1 MTARVKFQSVNLP
14 DYDYPTFLNVVDIDG
29 RGIYAA
35 ESQKE
40 ADDLVE
46 RVNNYPKVRD
56 ALCDAQA
63 EIVRLKARLRK
74 LRQAQR
80 KGGAK

>member
-1 MTARVKFQSVNLP
+1 MTARVKCQSVNLP
-14 DYDYPTFLNVVDIDG
+14 AYDYPTFLNVVDIDG

-46 RVNNYPKVRD
+46 RVNNYPKMRD
-56 ALCDAQA
+56 ALRDAQA

-80 KGGAK
+80 KGGVS